1 MVMAAMEKQLEVSR
15 SGQESAQAEVAAL
28 ELVLEEL
35 RAETATRIKEQEEA
49 IEAERAKRTSEL
61 EREVDSKVITCQL
74 VC

>member
-1 MVMAAMEKQLEVSR
+1 MAMAGMEKQLEVFR

-35 RAETATRIKEQEEA
+35 RAETAARIKEQEEA

-61 EREVDSKVITCQL
+61 EREVDSKVITCQH